1 MRVLVVEDDARLAE
15 DVAKALTAAGYVV
28 DVARDGED
36 AWFRADTEDYAAIVL
51 DLGLPKL
58 DGLTV
63 LKRLRQGGNRTPILV
78 LTARGTWSERVEGID
93 AGADDYMPK
102 PFRVEELLAR
112 LRAIVRRSVG
122 LASSVHEIGDIVVD
136 ERQSRVSVRG
146 APADLTP
153 LEYRLFAHL
162 VRNRGR
168 IVTQGELTNHIY
180 AQDFARD
187 SNAIEAL
194 IARIRKKLGSDVIE
208 TRRGFGYVVPN
219 GRG

>member
-1 MRVLVVEDDARLAE
+1 MCSSD
-15 DVAKALTAAGYVV
+15 
-28 DVARDGED
+28 
-36 AWFRADTEDYAAIVL
+36 
-51 DLGLPKL
+51 
-58 DGLTV
+58 
-63 LKRLRQGGNRTPILV
+63 LRQGGNRTPILV

-122 LASSVHEIGDIVVD
+122 LASSVHEIGEIVLD

-180 AQDFARD
+180 AQDFPRD

-194 IARIRKKLGSDVIE
+194 VARIRKKLGSEVIE
-208 TRRGFGYVVPN
+208 TRRGFGYVVPD